1 MPAEATARVRP
12 GRVSLMRTAIGLM
25 GEQGY
30 EGTSTRDIARAAGV
44 SVAALYY
51 HFPSKLDLLKQ
62 FVQEAHD
69 VVLARLKREI
79 DGSGDDPR
87 AQLDAAVSTIIGS
100 NLHNEWA
107 QGAAQVAWRE
117 LDRLDPKDQRAV
129 SEKRDALIALIRE
142 VIERGSSQGVFATN
156 GSAEVAEAILRL
168 CMSTI
173 DTNRQSGHTLD
184 DTIALYQRFA
194 VALADTPM
202 PHAPSRRA
210 RSRAR

>member
-1 MPAEATARVRP
+1 
-12 GRVSLMRTAIGLM
+12 MRTAIGLM

-51 HFPSKLDLLKQ
+51 HFPSKLDLLRQ
-62 FVQEAHD
+62 FVHEAHD
-69 VVLARLKREI
+69 VVLARLQREI
-79 DGSGDDPR
+79 AAAGDDPR
-87 AQLDAAVSTIIGS
+87 AQLEAAVSTLIGS

-117 LDRLDPKDQRAV
+117 LDRLDAKDRALV
-129 SEKRDALIALIRE
+129 RDKRDALITCITRVLA
-142 VIERGSSQGVFATN
+142 RGVRSGAFATN
-156 GSAEVAEAILRL
+156 GAGEVAEAILRL

-173 DTNRQSGHTLD
+173 DIDRQSGHTLA
-184 DTIALYQRFA
+184 DTIVLYQRFA

-202 PHAPSRRA
+202 PPRRK

>member
-1 MPAEATARVRP
+1 
-12 GRVSLMRTAIGLM
+12 M

-51 HFPSKLDLLKQ
+51 HFPSKLDLLRQ
-62 FVQEAHD
+62 FVHEAHD
-69 VVLARLKREI
+69 VVLGRLQREI
-79 DGSGDDPR
+79 AAAGDDPR

-100 NLHNEWA
+100 NLHTEWA

-117 LDRLDPKDQRAV
+117 LDRLEAKDRALV
-129 SEKRDALIALIRE
+129 RQKRDALVACIAS
-142 VIERGSSQGVFATN
+142 VITRGARAGVFATN
-156 GSAEVAEAILRL
+156 GAAEAADAVLRL

-173 DTNRQSGHTLD
+173 DTDRQSARALA

-194 VALADTPM
+194 LSLADTPV
-202 PHAPSRRA
+202 PPRRK
-210 RSRAR
+210 RSRSR